1 MDWWE
6 GGVFYVC
13 WVEYF
18 LCISKYICSTCGLL
32 FGSFVYFYFALLTS
46 PTIILLDPDWYIW
59 SVKICGSWGKED
71 TVGNR
76 AAGVCVRA
84 ASMNPSIVHCDIQVP
99 GLAASHRLEE
109 NILPLGLTSDHN
121 RSEPLPEE
129 FLQEKQLQTRSFLT
143 LLVHLHMF
151 RYCRKETHPTHTPFL
166 HSFVKT
172 LHTPQDHHGGHWY
185 KKCDNL
191 SQQCHPTEEVATA
204 PEEEAIVWELH
215 SVQGSW
221 NSGLGFLLTRWLR
234 AQWPRLQACCLCTVS
249 DHAQAGSPLVF
260 VCFIYF

>member
-1 MDWWE
+1 M
-6 GGVFYVC
+6 VFASISGSAPCPLPRRCLANFQQSLAPFHPMKEEPLQLIQWRSLNTVQEN
-13 WVEYF
+13 VVKISLPSLF
-18 LCISKYICSTCGLL
+18 LC
-32 FGSFVYFYFALLTS
+32 LLTNKAKNNYSS
-46 PTIILLDPDWYIW
+46 P
-59 SVKICGSWGKED
+59 SRHK
-71 TVGNR
+71 
-76 AAGVCVRA
+76 
-84 ASMNPSIVHCDIQVP
+84 PSH
-99 GLAASHRLEE
+99 
-109 NILPLGLTSDHN
+109 
-121 RSEPLPEE
+121 
-129 FLQEKQLQTRSFLT
+129 
-143 LLVHLHMF
+143 
-151 RYCRKETHPTHTPFL
+151 FL
-166 HSFVKT
+166 HPLSPT